1 MRVLVTGGAGFIG
14 SNTVDALVAAGH
26 AVAVVDNL
34 HGGKRENL
42 NPAAAF
48 HELDIRDPGL
58 GEVFGAF
65 RPTHVI
71 HFAAQ
76 MDVRI
81 SLEQPVH
88 DADVNV
94 GGSIRVLQA
103 CVDHGVEK
111 VVLISTAGAIYG
123 EPEVLPA
130 SEAYPALP
138 VCHYGQSKH
147 CMELYGGLYQRV
159 YGLRYTVLR
168 YTNVY
173 GPRQNPHGEAGVCAI
188 LTQLML
194 DGKTPTLYGHGAP
207 VRDYVYVG
215 DVVRANLL
223 ALERGDGETINIA
236 SSTGASV
243 AELYAILQEHT
254 GFTGE
259 PVLKPLRAGEVMK
272 IVCTRD
278 RAAQVLGWAPETPL
292 SEGLGA
298 VVAHIRKQRGG

>member
-26 AVAVVDNL
+26 DVAVIDDL
-34 HGGKRENL
+34 SGGKRENL
-42 NPAAAF
+42 HLAAAF
-48 HELDIRDPGL
+48 HHMDIRDPDMPD
-58 GEVFGAF
+58 VFATF

-130 SEAYPALP
+130 SEAYPPLP
-138 VCHYGQSKH
+138 VCHYGQSKY

-194 DGKTPTLYGHGAP
+194 DGKTPTLFGHGEP

-223 ALERGDGETINIA
+223 ALEHGDGETINIA
-236 SSTGASV
+236 SATGASV
-243 AELYAILQEHT
+243 ADLYAILQRHT
-254 GFTGE
+254 GFSGD
-259 PVLKPLRAGEVMK
+259 PILKPLRPGEVMR

-278 RAAQVLGWAPETPL
+278 RAGEVLGWAPETSL
-292 SEGLGA
+292 ETGLGE
-298 VVAHIRKQRGG
+298 VVAHIRRQRGG